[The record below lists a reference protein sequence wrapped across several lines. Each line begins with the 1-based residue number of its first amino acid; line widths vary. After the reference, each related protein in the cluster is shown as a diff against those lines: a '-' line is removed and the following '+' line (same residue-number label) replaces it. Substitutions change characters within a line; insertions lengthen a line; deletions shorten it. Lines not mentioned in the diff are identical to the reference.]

1 MTSNFMQRR
10 SFLTLLG
17 GAAAAWPLGARAQQQ
32 AMPVIGYL
40 NTRSVEGDALYTA
53 AFRQGLKEIGFVE
66 GQNVVIL
73 YRFANG
79 QNDRIPAFATD
90 LVRRQVNVIAAMTGS
105 AATVM
110 ALTTTIPIVFS
121 TSNDPVATGVVA
133 SLNRPGGNVTGVT
146 TLGDEVGQK
155 RLELLRE
162 LLPSASAFAFLV
174 NPAGGNAEH
183 LSEQM
188 HVAARALKVGLHIVR
203 ASSISDFDSVFAGL
217 AGLSVGGLVIKP
229 DPFFNEHTEQLAMLA
244 QRFALPTIY
253 QFREFAAA
261 GGLMS

>member
-1 MTSNFMQRR
+1 
-10 SFLTLLG
+10 
-17 GAAAAWPLGARAQQQ
+17 
-32 AMPVIGYL
+32 
-40 NTRSVEGDALYTA
+40 
-53 AFRQGLKEIGFVE
+53 
-66 GQNVVIL
+66 
-73 YRFANG
+73 
-79 QNDRIPAFATD
+79 
-90 LVRRQVNVIAAMTGS
+90 
-105 AATVM
+105 M

-188 HVAARALKVGLHIVR
+188 HVTARALKVGLHIVR
-203 ASSISDFDSVFAGL
+203 ARAYFGCVESGDSPQIVNAG
-217 AGLSVGGLVIKP
+217 V
-229 DPFFNEHTEQLAMLA
+229 
-244 QRFALPTIY
+244 
-253 QFREFAAA
+253 
-261 GGLMS
+261 